1 MMIQYIE
8 VRLQEWAHWS
18 AVREDSGTGYAM
30 SVLNRMSTSSNVFDT
45 DRPYRS
51 TELMTVSD
59 EQAMEVEAAVQQLS
73 DSQRKVVRVCYLTC
87 LTAEQKLKALG
98 WQHRSSLSRALDL
111 IHCQLLR
118 LLDRRHITDRRA
130 MERND
135 ELDTVPPRRVR

>member
-30 SVLNRMSTSSNVFDT
+30 SVLNRMSPSSNVFDT

-59 EQAMEVEAAVQQLS
+59 EQAMEVEAAIQLLS
-73 DSQRKVVRVCYLTC
+73 PSQRAVVRITYLGRGTI
-87 LTAEQKLKALG
+87 EQRLKDLG

-111 IHCQLLR
+111 IHRQLSDM
-118 LLDRRHITDRRA
+118 LDRRGGPADRRTA
-130 MERND
+130 QIQKNA
-135 ELDTVPPRRVR
+135 

>member
-30 SVLNRMSTSSNVFDT
+30 SVLNRMSKSSDVFDT
-45 DRPYRS
+45 DRAYRS

-59 EQAMEVEAAVQQLS
+59 EQAMEVETAIQQLS
-73 DSQRKVVRVCYLTC
+73 DAHRKVIRVCYLTR
-87 LTAEQKLKALG
+87 LTAEQKLKVLG
-98 WQHRSSLSRALDL
+98 WQHRSALSRALDL

-118 LLDRRHITDRRA
+118 LLDRRYLADRRD
-130 MERND
+130 MERID